1 MTLSFE
7 AQRVVMSERK
17 TFCKS
22 LEFTWKIENY
32 SQQKL
37 KKGPGE
43 WISSKSFLVDTRNVG
58 FHVKFYPQG
67 NVKSNDN
74 EKWASLDFMKFRNE
88 WTTSHH
94 VEISILDADGEKFS
108 SSHFHRK
115 ITVKSIHNYGIRNFR
130 NRFKKINFDKFIR
143 VTDLENPVTN
153 LLPNDTLTIFC
164 RLEKTK
170 NDSDIC
176 NCLMEKTA
184 TTRAR
189 RKLGQDLASLL
200 DDKYS
205 DFVFKVENVK
215 IAAHRVILAAR
226 SPVFDA
232 MFQHD
237 MKEKR
242 TNETEIEDA
251 TPAAFKALLRFI
263 YTGHCEVGMLA
274 EELLVAANKY
284 DIQDLKEIC
293 AKELHKKLT
302 VDNAVH
308 LLILSDLH
316 QANDLKRAA
325 IRFINKNAEYVMK
338 TASWFNLLKC
348 FKIFSKCVLG
358 KLGTRLSGLLKS
370 NQNKLDYALSSH

>member
-1 MTLSFE
+1 MRLP
-7 AQRVVMSERK
+7 
-17 TFCKS
+17 
-22 LEFTWKIENY
+22 N
-32 SQQKL
+32 
-37 KKGPGE
+37 
-43 WISSKSFLVDTRNVG
+43 
-58 FHVKFYPQG
+58 
-67 NVKSNDN
+67 
-74 EKWASLDFMKFRNE
+74 
-88 WTTSHH
+88 
-94 VEISILDADGEKFS
+94 
-108 SSHFHRK
+108 
-115 ITVKSIHNYGIRNFR
+115 
-130 NRFKKINFDKFIR
+130 
-143 VTDLENPVTN
+143 LENWNYTSSTQFVWRF
-153 LLPNDTLTIFC
+153 DQCIGRQIRRFC
-164 RLEKTK
+164 LQSGRW
-170 NDSDIC
+170 
-176 NCLMEKTA
+176 
-184 TTRAR
+184 
-189 RKLGQDLASLL
+189 
-200 DDKYS
+200 
-205 DFVFKVENVK
+205 K
-215 IAAHRVILAAR
+215 IAAYRVILAAR

-316 QANDLKRAA
+316 QTNDLKRAA

-370 NQNKLDYALSSH
+370 NQNKLDYALSSHWVTYLSTNFYKRMLFSILFCPTSCVCCSFFKCKSWIQVSNRKFLSIY